1 MEDSQ
6 YLRFDI
12 MPESPFAEIIFH
24 NDSLPS
30 EANVLLADENV
41 KEKSLE
47 TDSCK
52 GFNDEEGFTS
62 KEKKE
67 AGKEKRYIGVR
78 KRPWGK
84 YAAEIRDST
93 RQGVRVWLGTFSTA
107 EEAALAYDQ
116 AAFVMRGELARL
128 NFPADRVQKS
138 LRDVKTIKSSSC
150 SCSCNCENG
159 GSSSNSPPPA
169 AAAANMLVF
178 EFEELGADLLDELS
192 TRFND
197 EEGFTSKE
205 KKEAGK
211 EKRYI
216 GVRKRPW
223 GKYAAEIRDS
233 TRQGVRVWLGTFS
246 TAEEAALAYDQAAFV
261 MRGELARLN
270 FPAERVQ
277 ESLRDV
283 KTIKSSSCSCSC
295 ENGGSSSSSSS
306 NSPPAA
312 AAANMLVF
320 EFEDLGADLL
330 DELLSSS

>member
-1 MEDSQ
+1 MEDSG

-12 MPESPFAEIIFH
+12 MPESPFAEINFR

-30 EANVLLADENV
+30 EANVLLAGENV

-62 KEKKE
+62 KAIKE

-128 NFPADRVQKS
+128 NFPADRVQES
-138 LRDVKTIKSSSC
+138 LRDMKTMKSSS
-150 SCSCNCENG
+150 SSCENG
-159 GSSSNSPPPA
+159 GSS
-169 AAAANMLVF
+169 
-178 EFEELGADLLDELS
+178 
-192 TRFND
+192 
-197 EEGFTSKE
+197 
-205 KKEAGK
+205 
-211 EKRYI
+211 
-216 GVRKRPW
+216 
-223 GKYAAEIRDS
+223 
-233 TRQGVRVWLGTFS
+233 
-246 TAEEAALAYDQAAFV
+246 
-261 MRGELARLN
+261 
-270 FPAERVQ
+270 
-277 ESLRDV
+277 
-283 KTIKSSSCSCSC
+283 
-295 ENGGSSSSSSS
+295 SSSSSSS

-312 AAANMLVF
+312 AAAAAEEAEANMLVF

>member
-1 MEDSQ
+1 MLSGYNLMLGDVLPPNLKFNTLGPCMRVLSKIYPVLVQGALCLGPKISRCIHKLAFKGIESKAKRFQTRSEPIDSLMENSQ

-12 MPESPFAEIIFH
+12 MPESPFAEINFR

-30 EANVLLADENV
+30 EASVLLAYENV

-62 KEKKE
+62 KAKKE

-128 NFPADRVQKS
+128 NFPADRVQ
-138 LRDVKTIKSSSC
+138 
-150 SCSCNCENG
+150 
-159 GSSSNSPPPA
+159 
-169 AAAANMLVF
+169 
-178 EFEELGADLLDELS
+178 
-192 TRFND
+192 
-197 EEGFTSKE
+197 
-205 KKEAGK
+205 
-211 EKRYI
+211 
-216 GVRKRPW
+216 
-223 GKYAAEIRDS
+223 
-233 TRQGVRVWLGTFS
+233 
-246 TAEEAALAYDQAAFV
+246 
-261 MRGELARLN
+261 
-270 FPAERVQ
+270 

-306 NSPPAA
+306 SSSSNSPTAA

-330 DELLSSS
+330 AHLKDLLMELDSI

>member
-1 MEDSQ
+1 MVGDVLPSNLKFNSLRTCLCVLPKIYLVLVKGALCLGPKISRCIRKLAFKGIESKAKRFQTRSEPIDSLMEDSQ

-52 GFNDEEGFTS
+52 GFNDEEGITS

-78 KRPWGK
+78 QRPWGK

-93 RQGVRVWLGTFSTA
+93 RQGVRVWLGRFSTA

-128 NFPADRVQKS
+128 NFPADRVQ
-138 LRDVKTIKSSSC
+138 
-150 SCSCNCENG
+150 
-159 GSSSNSPPPA
+159 
-169 AAAANMLVF
+169 
-178 EFEELGADLLDELS
+178 
-192 TRFND
+192 
-197 EEGFTSKE
+197 
-205 KKEAGK
+205 
-211 EKRYI
+211 
-216 GVRKRPW
+216 
-223 GKYAAEIRDS
+223 
-233 TRQGVRVWLGTFS
+233 
-246 TAEEAALAYDQAAFV
+246 
-261 MRGELARLN
+261 
-270 FPAERVQ
+270 

-283 KTIKSSSCSCSC
+283 KMIKSSSCSCSCSC

-306 NSPPAA
+306 SSNSPAAA

-330 DELLSSS
+330 DELLSST